1 MKINIKILVLLL
13 LIQGCSYELI
23 NSPNREKIFVQA
35 INVNGD
41 TRSAFI
47 IKKSLKKQTFIPSK
61 WNLEIKGLCSKC
73 I

>member
-1 MKINIKILVLLL
+1 MHIRYADQPFTQWNTILICGCGNVTESHFNE
-13 LIQGCSYELI
+13 IQ
-23 NSPNREKIFVQA
+23 N
-35 INVNGD
+35 
-41 TRSAFI
+41 I